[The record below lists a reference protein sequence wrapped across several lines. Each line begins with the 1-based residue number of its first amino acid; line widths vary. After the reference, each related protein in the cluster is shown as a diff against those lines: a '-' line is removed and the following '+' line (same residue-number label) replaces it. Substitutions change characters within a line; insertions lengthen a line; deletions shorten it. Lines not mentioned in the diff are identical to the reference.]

1 MTTSSGVSGADGSY
15 SSPPYFMQELD
26 SNFSGSVVDPVQTRD
41 VTRLRKAVHQ
51 RLIAAHLAL
60 EIGELEVNSSLQPHE
75 IRMDRIVT
83 GIAPSARYAM
93 TLDDMEASIGGEQF
107 ARR

>member
-1 MTTSSGVSGADGSY
+1 MAY
-15 SSPPYFMQELD
+15 
-26 SNFSGSVVDPVQTRD
+26 PVQTRD

-83 GIAPSARYAM
+83 GIAPTAR
-93 TLDDMEASIGGEQF
+93 DDMEASFGGEQF
-107 ARR
+107 VRR